1 MERKEGGYFISNE
14 EIKDTAKALGY
25 VGIGCLIIGVIRSL
39 IWGPVV
45 RITNE

>member
-1 MERKEGGYFISNE
+1 MERKEGGYFVTNE
-14 EIKDTAKALGY
+14 EIKHTAKVLGY
-25 VGIGCLIIGVIRSL
+25 VGIGCLIIGALRSL